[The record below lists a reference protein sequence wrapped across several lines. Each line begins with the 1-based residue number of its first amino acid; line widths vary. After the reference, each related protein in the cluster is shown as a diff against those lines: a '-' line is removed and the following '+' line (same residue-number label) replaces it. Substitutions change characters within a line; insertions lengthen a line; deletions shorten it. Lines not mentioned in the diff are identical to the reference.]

1 MQVEIW
7 SKDACPYCDM
17 AKNWFKSKGVTF
29 TEHRIGTNGVTREM
43 LLERV
48 PTAKTVPQII
58 VDGKVIGGWTDLQK
72 TDLYQT
78 L

>member
-17 AKNWFKSKGVTF
+17 AKNWFKSKNIEYV
-29 TEHRIGTNGVTREM
+29 EHRIGHHGVTREM

-48 PTAKTVPQII
+48 PTARTVPQII
-58 VDGKVIGGWTDLQK
+58 IDGRVIGGWTDLQQSDVYK
-72 TDLYQT
+72 TL
-78 L
+78 